1 MKFSNLPK
9 EVQVIAA
16 ECLAAKISIKSG
28 LVPAG
33 QAEPAKEQARQVR
46 EAFIALYEV
55 EGKSLLTNSSNAT
68 NGLLPASP
76 TAQEDNPASC

>member
-1 MKFSNLPK
+1 MEFRNLPK

-28 LVPAG
+28 LVPSG

-46 EAFIALYEV
+46 DAFIELYSRSES
-55 EGKSLLTNSSNAT
+55 ELIP
-68 NGLLPASP
+68 NGN
-76 TAQEDNPASC
+76 D